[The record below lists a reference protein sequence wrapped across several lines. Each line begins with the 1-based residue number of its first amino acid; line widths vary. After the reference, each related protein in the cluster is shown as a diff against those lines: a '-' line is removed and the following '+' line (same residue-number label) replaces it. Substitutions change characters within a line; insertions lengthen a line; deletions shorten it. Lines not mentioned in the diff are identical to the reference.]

1 VTPKSVGGN
10 SKTEAEIE
18 EVVNPKRAYGRFHPS
33 VIREQRGNWH
43 ADFLGVFN
51 HTALSAFQA
60 GLAVVSSRTMAHCAR
75 IKVGTSITATPPLSA
90 HPQIPELA
98 DQSPLRDSAGVNRPR
113 ENSAGRVQQYL
124 PREGLEQAPSRQFD

>member
-1 VTPKSVGGN
+1 
-10 SKTEAEIE
+10 
-18 EVVNPKRAYGRFHPS
+18 

-113 ENSAGRVQQYL
+113 ENSAGRVLQYL
-124 PREGLEQAPSRQFD
+124 PREGLEQAPVASIGGAGTYDGIFLTGILAVLLARF